1 MELAGAEGSV
11 AADARVGTGA
21 VEGFEGAAWDAA
33 AGWLRRCKVQKAR
46 TSVITIKGAASFSKG
61 TRREG

>member
-21 VEGFEGAAWDAA
+21 VEDSRELPGMRLQAGCGGAKS
-33 AGWLRRCKVQKAR
+33 RRRGPA
-46 TSVITIKGAASFSKG
+46 
-61 TRREG
+61 